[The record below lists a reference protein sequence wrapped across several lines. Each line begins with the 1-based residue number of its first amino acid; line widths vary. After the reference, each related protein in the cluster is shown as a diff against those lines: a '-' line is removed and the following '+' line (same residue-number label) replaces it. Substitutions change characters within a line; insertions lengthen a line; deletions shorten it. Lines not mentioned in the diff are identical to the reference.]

1 MRLLLLMLGICVSVI
16 GIGTTAEARNYPWCA
31 QYGGALGGA
40 KKCSF
45 TTFQQCLADVS
56 GVGGF
61 CIQNSTYHPAHS
73 SRRHHPY

>member
-1 MRLLLLMLGICVSVI
+1 MRYLLFILAIGVSVI
-16 GIGTTAEARNYPWCA
+16 IIGTPAEANYPWCA

-45 TTFQQCLADVS
+45 TSFQQCLADVS

-61 CIQNSTYHPAHS
+61 CIQNSTYHPTRG
-73 SRRHHPY
+73 SRRHHSY